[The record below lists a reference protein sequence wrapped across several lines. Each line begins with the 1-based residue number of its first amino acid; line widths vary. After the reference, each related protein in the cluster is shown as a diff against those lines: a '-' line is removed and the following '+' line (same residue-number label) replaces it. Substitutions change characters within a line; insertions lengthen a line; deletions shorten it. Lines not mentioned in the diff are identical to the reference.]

1 MPTTTNLTTLKINYL
16 TQAQY
21 DDALANNQINSN
33 ELYFTPHIPEST
45 GSTNS
50 VSKLFLIGATSQTTN
65 PQTYSSDQVYIAA
78 GTAGSS
84 DGYLYARR
92 VYNAV

>member
-33 ELYFTPHIPEST
+33 ELYFTPQAPELEIT
-45 GSTNS
+45 YDSTNER
-50 VSKLFLIGATSQTTN
+50 LIFSN
-65 PQTYSSDQVYIAA
+65 NS
-78 GTAGSS
+78 
-84 DGYLYARR
+84 
-92 VYNAV
+92 N